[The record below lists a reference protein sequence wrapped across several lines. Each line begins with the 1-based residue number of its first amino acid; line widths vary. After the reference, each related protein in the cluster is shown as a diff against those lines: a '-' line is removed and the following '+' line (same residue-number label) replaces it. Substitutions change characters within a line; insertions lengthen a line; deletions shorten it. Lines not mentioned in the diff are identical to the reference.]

1 MRASSKMAAPVDL
14 ELKKAFAELQTKVLD
29 TQQKVKLA
37 DLQIEQL
44 NRTKKH
50 AYLTDGEIATMPE
63 DARMYEGVGRM
74 FILQP
79 KAVIHNQLLEKQKI
93 AEQKIKEL
101 EFWLQ
106 PQKNGARYQ
115 VVVRPHHHALP
126 NFWIHF
132 VSELGPLRLTRMGT
146 VAGEFR
152 WWASK
157 RSPIWNVV

>member
-101 EFWLQ
+101 E
-106 PQKNGARYQ
+106 QKKSYLERSVKDAEDNIREMLMARRGQ
-115 VVVRPHHHALP
+115 
-126 NFWIHF
+126 
-132 VSELGPLRLTRMGT
+132 
-146 VAGEFR
+146 
-152 WWASK
+152 
-157 RSPIWNVV
+157 